1 MKDGPD
7 IAGIANLIGDPG
19 RANMLAALMSGKALT
34 AGELASE
41 AGVRLQTASGHLTRL
56 EEGGLIARERQGR
69 HHYFRLADHDVAA
82 VLEALMGLA
91 AAKGHL
97 RTRTGPRDPELR
109 RARVCYNHL
118 AGDLGVALYDGLRG
132 RGVLL
137 GQGDD
142 ITLSDAGRV
151 EMATLGIDLSQKSR
165 SPASTGPRGAPIWRG
180 VWGVESSITRLPK
193 GGLRDRRARASC
205 GSRVLVR
212 ARFARRSRFSGKVDA
227 ALISLTESP
236 RMP

>member
-7 IAGIANLIGDPG
+7 IARIASLIGDPG

-41 AGVRLQTASGHLTRL
+41 AGVTMQTASGHLTRL

-69 HHYFRLADHDVAA
+69 HHYFRLADTDVAG

-91 AAKGHL
+91 AAKGQL

-118 AGDLGVALYDGLRG
+118 AGEVGVMLYDGLRA
-132 RGVLL
+132 RGVLT
-137 GQGDD
+137 GEGDG
-142 ITLSDAGRV
+142 ITLSEAGRAEMTALGV
-151 EMATLGIDLSQKSR
+151 ELNQMSR
-165 SPASTGPRGAPIWRG
+165 SP
-180 VWGVESSITRLPK
+180 ECK
-193 GGLRDRRARASC
+193 SC
-205 GSRVLVR
+205 LDWS
-212 ARFARRSRFSGKVDA
+212 ARRSHLAGRLGRGILDFTFAQGWAVRPTGTRIVRFTGIGEGAFRKAFQV
-227 ALISLTESP
+227 
-236 RMP
+236 